1 MEMQRTWLMRRI
13 NLVGFVLVLTAA
25 LVTRLWFE
33 LRVTINRIDIP
44 IAAADSVSALP
55 LRVAVLGDLHVGH
68 GVTDLEVLQRVLDS
82 VVAERP
88 DIILFVG
95 DYTANIREGIDHLR
109 QSVVAMIK
117 DVSVHAPTY
126 AVLGNYETWTGRQ
139 EWLEAFRR
147 AGVVALENEIMT
159 TVVGD
164 ARVCV
169 RGLGDYYT
177 GRLRWVDWPESC
189 AENVKITLTHDP
201 AGAFLRASEG
211 VVFAGHTHCGQ
222 VRLPFVGALWV
233 PTSAPNDAICGL
245 YQDADRTLY
254 VTSGVG
260 TSILPL
266 RLGAPSAWDIVELK
280 KR

>member
-1 MEMQRTWLMRRI
+1 MQLRRPLPCI
-13 NLVGFVLVLTAA
+13 A
-25 LVTRLWFE
+25 LVALAVALTVALATRSWFE
-33 LRVTINRIDIP
+33 LRATVNRIEIS
-44 IAAADSVSALP
+44 IAAADSAGALP
-55 LRVAVLGDLHVGH
+55 LRIAVLGDLHVGH
-68 GVTDLEVLQRVLDS
+68 GVMDLEVLGRVLDS

-95 DYTANIREGIDHLR
+95 DYTADIGEGIDQLR

-117 DVSVHAPTY
+117 DVSAHAPTWV
-126 AVLGNYETWTGRQ
+126 VLGNYETRTGRQ

-147 AGVVALENEIMT
+147 AGVVALENEIVV
-159 TVVGD
+159 TVAGGV
-164 ARVCV
+164 RLCV

-177 GRLRWVDWPESC
+177 DRLRWVDWPEGCSDRI
-189 AENVKITLTHDP
+189 KITLTHDP

-233 PTSAPNDAICGL
+233 PTSAPSEATCGL
-245 YQDADRTLY
+245 YRDSHRTLY

-266 RLGAPSAWDIVELK
+266 RFGAPSAWDIVVLK
-280 KR
+280 RK